1 MHCIA
6 VARLV
11 ITLVSSFFHTP
22 LTNEEE
28 VVDQSNHTGSRW
40 PYTVGIVH
48 FLLVE
53 EGRIKSQ
60 R

>member
-11 ITLVSSFFHTP
+11 IVLVSSFFHTP
-22 LTNEEE
+22 LTYEEE

-40 PYTVGIVH
+40 AYPVGIVH

-53 EGRIKSQ
+53 DGRISNQ